1 MIVADFAVIPM
12 GKGTSASNYIRA
24 VHETLKEN
32 GINYVS
38 GPMSTA
44 VEVSDFEEL
53 SSLIENANKRLAD
66 MGVERIITTLRIDY
80 RLDKDISI
88 QSKLHIKKVS

>member
-12 GKGTSASNYIRA
+12 GKGTSASNYVRA
-24 VHETLKEN
+24 VHDTLRES
-32 GINYVS
+32 GIKYVS
-38 GPMSTA
+38 GPMSTT
-44 VEVSDFEEL
+44 VEASDFEEL
-53 SSLIENANKRLAD
+53 SSLIKNANRRLAD

-88 QSKLHIKKVS
+88 ESKLKKI

>member
-12 GKGTSASNYIRA
+12 GQGTSASNYVRA
-24 VHETLKEN
+24 VQETLREN
-32 GINYVS
+32 GIKYVS
-38 GPMSTA
+38 GPMSTT

-53 SSLIENANKRLAD
+53 SLLIENANKRLAD

-88 QSKLHIKKVS
+88 ESKLKKI